1 MKPEDAAEIKFMAEK
16 ASSVAKLTVKG
27 WWFKVKVVYVDACMR
42 VDVNIKSNIN
52 SWPNSVEFN
61 DLS

>member
-27 WWFKVKVVYVDACMR
+27 WLFIVNMVCVDYCMHFFFLSLIQSVVLMLQFV
-42 VDVNIKSNIN
+42 V
-52 SWPNSVEFN
+52 
-61 DLS
+61 